1 MFNLDNFINENNKN
15 HNRKWSFIPDHP
27 YRMLIIEGSGSGKTS
42 ALLNSIKEQDS
53 DELIDKIYLYAK
65 DLNEPNYQFLIKK
78 SEDVGIKHLNNPK
91 VFIEY
96 SQYMDDIY
104 DNFNDY
110 YPNRK
115 IKILIAFDDMIA
127 DIMTNKNFQAIIKE
141 LFIRSENWIYLFC
154 FSHNLIF
161 LFQKK
166 YTLNCTIKLY
176 TLHNNQDSQEKRDK
190 KYCY

>member
-53 DELIDKIYLYAK
+53 DERIDKIYLYAK

-127 DIMTNKNFQAIIKE
+127 DIMTN
-141 LFIRSENWIYLFC
+141 
-154 FSHNLIF
+154 
-161 LFQKK
+161 
-166 YTLNCTIKLY
+166 
-176 TLHNNQDSQEKRDK
+176 
-190 KYCY
+190 

>member
-1 MFNLDNFINENNKN
+1 MFNLDNFINENNKD
-15 HNRKWSFIPDHP
+15 HNREWSFIPDHP
-27 YRMLIIEGSGSGKTS
+27 YRMLITEGSGSGKTS

-53 DELIDKIYLYAK
+53 DGLIDKIYLYAK

-78 SEDVGIKHLNNPK
+78 REDVGIKNLNNPK

-104 DNFNDY
+104 NNFNDY

-115 IKILIAFDDMIA
+115 RKILIAFDDMIA
-127 DIMTNKNFQAIIKE
+127 YIMTNKNFQAIINE
-141 LFIRSENWIYLFC
+141 LFIRSENWIYLFY

-166 YTLNCTIKLY
+166 YTLNCTIKL
-176 TLHNNQDSQEKRDK
+176 
-190 KYCY
+190 